1 LIIPAGSNRTR
12 TAVLLERFKIAMRLR
27 HREHRL
33 LACN

>member
-12 TAVLLERFKIAMRLR
+12 TSVLLERFNIGMRLC